1 MAIADQRTFAAAA
14 QVVGLTQSAV
24 SLQIKALE
32 SELGVILFDRT
43 RRPPVLNADGRALV
57 DRAREIIDLADQLTQ
72 SFRPDSMGSVLALG
86 AIPTTLTGV
95 LPATLGRLCR
105 KMSGLRIRLSGGLS
119 HELERRVHVGDLD
132 VALVTEPEYL
142 QPTLTWRP
150 FAAEPL
156 MVIAPEGCE
165 GETDEE
171 LLTAMPFIRFKRF
184 AWASRIIDSHLR
196 ERGISVD
203 PMIEIDS
210 LDGINMLVA
219 NGLGVSIV
227 PRRHVDEPFPEGV
240 RVVPFGTPPIV
251 RTIGLIER
259 SDTTKSMLTS
269 ALHEELVGMCGDPG
283 VSVKKRRKR

>member
-1 MAIADQRTFAAAA
+1 
-14 QVVGLTQSAV
+14 
-24 SLQIKALE
+24 
-32 SELGVILFDRT
+32 
-43 RRPPVLNADGRALV
+43 
-57 DRAREIIDLADQLTQ
+57 
-72 SFRPDSMGSVLALG
+72 
-86 AIPTTLTGV
+86 
-95 LPATLGRLCR
+95 
-105 KMSGLRIRLSGGLS
+105 
-119 HELERRVHVGDLD
+119 
-132 VALVTEPEYL
+132 
-142 QPTLTWRP
+142 
-150 FAAEPL
+150 
-156 MVIAPEGCE
+156 
-165 GETDEE
+165 
-171 LLTAMPFIRFKRF
+171 MPFIRFKRF